1 MKSPFWSPCK
11 RLLRWALL
19 YSYITS
25 LACLPANHVEEIAIM
40 GSFLM
45 SAAFAYT
52 GSNVACVSLHWLGQH
67 LCARECKIKVQAESV
82 AIKLGHPILD
92 VMDRTCCAY

>member
-19 YSYITS
+19 HSYSTS
-25 LACLPANHVEEIAIM
+25 LACLSANHVEEIAAV

-45 SAAFAYT
+45 SATFAYT
-52 GSNVACVSLHWLGQH
+52 GSNVACESVHWLGQH
-67 LCARECKIKVQAESV
+67 LCA
-82 AIKLGHPILD
+82 
-92 VMDRTCCAY
+92 